1 MTLTRRYMYY
11 QILGLTKDASEED
24 IEQAYL
30 TLMAIYHS
38 ESRLKAPA
46 QAEFQ
51 RIIEAYEVLSDPTN
65 RADYDDSS
73 AECPV
78 CWTHKVQQLAETQ
91 LRCLRDGYE
100 FTASGTVTKKEPKAK
115 PGAKSSSAP
124 LTVVLFNSTQ
134 CSWCKKF
141 YTEKPCLCPFN
152 RLESSCLYFD
162 ELGVV
167 ERDILLHDKKW
178 WSPMENML
186 RQVQNKGKM
195 SRCRKCWA
203 LNPNPRVDVCWQCH
217 ESLCCPKHRHLK
229 LDYNIETMSWSCP
242 DPCCTVF
249 PSYRSQ

>member
-1 MTLTRRYMYY
+1 MT
-11 QILGLTKDASEED
+11 
-24 IEQAYL
+24 
-30 TLMAIYHS
+30 IYHS
-38 ESRLKAPA
+38 EFRLKAPA
-46 QAEFQ
+46 QRGFQ
-51 RIIEAYEVLSDPTN
+51 KIIEAYEVLSDPTN
-65 RADYDDSS
+65 RADYDNSP

-91 LRCLRDGYE
+91 LRCLRDRYE
-100 FTASGTVTKKEPKAK
+100 FTASRTVPTKEAEAK
-115 PGAKSSSAP
+115 PRAKPSNMP
-124 LTVVLFNSTQ
+124 LTVVLFYSTQ

-178 WSPMENML
+178 WFRMENML

-229 LDYNIETMSWSCP
+229 LDYNIGTMSWSCP
-242 DPCCTVF
+242 DTSCTVF
-249 PSYRSQ
+249 PGYRS